1 MVIHFCKFQ
10 SELKIILVNPL
21 LSKHLC
27 SVCLFSWRYKLFY
40 FLNLIYPRHQ
50 KPHQNLLYFKLE
62 LLELLFSWRKSV
74 FTHINE
80 NKRKENYEKRF
91 REGSGTLFCLK
102 SNICRKWNDDNP
114 QTVCCLCSETF
125 FKNRKGKRGIWEFF
139 TRISLI
145 GGLIIKFSERMW
157 ILTTLSVGVHLFS
170 FTILQVEICIHC
182 YLRGEN

>member
-27 SVCLFSWRYKLFY
+27 SVCLFSWRYKFFY

-80 NKRKENYEKRF
+80 SKRKEVYEVQRRQWHFVLPKIKCRLKR
-91 REGSGTLFCLK
+91 
-102 SNICRKWNDDNP
+102 NDDNP

-125 FKNRKGKRGIWEFF
+125 FKNRKGKRGIWAFF
-139 TRISLI
+139 ARISLI
-145 GGLIIKFSERMW
+145 GGLIIKFSEQMW

-182 YLRGEN
+182 YLWGEN